1 MNRNKLKAV
10 LLLLFLSIVWG
21 SSFIL
26 IKKGLIG
33 YSAGQVGALRI
44 VFSGLIFLPILLYKL
59 RKERIKKPGYSL
71 LFALL
76 EIGIPPFLFALAE
89 TVVSSSTTGILNSL
103 VPLFTLVS
111 GALLFK
117 VKTGLS
123 KVMGVIV
130 GLVGAMM
137 LVLFQKGINFE
148 PGNFADAASIYGILV
163 LIAGIMYGTAGN
175 ILKEK
180 LHDIDDVMIVAVAFT
195 SMAVPA
201 AIYLLSTDIFSIP
214 LSNPVN
220 LQSFISIFILSSV
233 NSALAMYLFSIL
245 TKLSSALF
253 ASFCTY
259 LMPFVAIFWG
269 VLDGEA
275 FYAVHFIGMA
285 VIFLGIYIVNKD
297 SFKALKKNNL

>member
-1 MNRNKLKAV
+1 MNRNKIKA
-10 LLLLFLSIVWG
+10 LLLLIFLSIVWG

-44 VFSGLIFLPILLYKL
+44 VFSGLIFLPILAIKL
-59 RKERIKKPGYSL
+59 RKVKIQKPGYNL
-71 LFALL
+71 LFGLL

-89 TVVSSSTTGILNSL
+89 TVVSSSTAGILNSL

-111 GALLFK
+111 GAILFK
-117 VKTGLS
+117 VKTGIS
-123 KVMGVIV
+123 KIAGVIV
-130 GLVGAMM
+130 GLVGALM
-137 LVLFQKGINFE
+137 LVLFRSGLNFE
-148 PGNFADAASIYGILV
+148 PGNFADAASIYGLLV
-163 LIAGIMYGTAGN
+163 LIAGMMYGLGGN

-180 LHDIDDVMIVAVAFT
+180 LHDVDDVMITAVAFT
-195 SMAVPA
+195 SMAIPA
-201 AIYLLSTDIFSIP
+201 GIYLLTTDIFSIP

-233 NSALAMYLFSIL
+233 NSALAIYLFSKL
-245 TKLSSALF
+245 TKMSSALF

-269 VLDGEA
+269 VVDGEA
-275 FYAVHFIGMA
+275 FYIIHFIGMTI
-285 VIFLGIYIVNKD
+285 IFIGIYIANKD
-297 SFKALKKNNL
+297 SFKGLKKG

>member
-44 VFSGLIFLPILLYKL
+44 VFSGLIFLPILLNKL
-59 RKERIKKPGYSL
+59 RKEKIKKPGYSL
-71 LFALL
+71 LFGLL
-76 EIGIPPFLFALAE
+76 EIGIPPFLFATAE

-117 VKTGLS
+117 VKTGLA
-123 KVMGVIV
+123 KVAGVIV
-130 GLVGAMM
+130 GLIGALM
-137 LVLFQKGINFE
+137 LVLFHRGINFE
-148 PGNFADAASIYGILV
+148 PGNFADAASFYGLLV

-180 LHDIDDVMIVAVAFT
+180 LHDIDDIMIVAVAFT
-195 SMAVPA
+195 SMALPA
-201 AIYLLSTDIFSIP
+201 GIYLLTTDFFSIP

-269 VLDGEA
+269 VLDGEE

-285 VIFLGIYIVNKD
+285 VIFIGIYIANKD
-297 SFKALKKNNL
+297 SFKALKKTGN